1 MKRNRRMSF
10 FGLRPLLL
18 CLAMLLPVAAWGQ
31 GSQQILKLDDG
42 SITIEADG
50 YSQGNNKISHTGSYL
65 IQQENAE
72 SSKGNTITVAS
83 GAHDITLQRITIEKT
98 GDKECAFSIES
109 GATVTLTLEGENS
122 LQSGREKAGLH
133 VAEKAVLTI
142 KGKNG
147 MNDGNTL
154 VAKCVDGDTGRNKP
168 TGAAVG
174 GNRYESSCGTIIIE
188 SGTVTAIVEGR
199 STYGAAIGGGENGNG
214 GTITINGGVVTASC
228 NGDTQGAAIG
238 GGSGGNGGSF
248 TINGGTVTATVEGSW
263 IYGAVIGGG
272 KNGNGGTILL
282 KNADMLKVSANG
294 LIGNGNEGSVYCSA
308 EMTKLLNSTSPGV
321 TMNTRN
327 SLIYDENGKGML
339 QGNWQEDYQ
348 DLLSGTIETPLE
360 STLKIASGQ
369 TMTVPE
375 DVTLN
380 CSQLDNEGTLV
391 NEGTASFNNR
401 LMNKGT
407 LTNNGTMSVKKNVTN
422 EGTLT
427 NNGTMNV
434 GGSTT
439 EISGTIN
446 GTNALIKVQDLTFP
460 QTALT
465 YNGKD
470 QTLTA
475 DEGEQYKITFSKSIG
490 EKKQPSQYTNCY
502 GQLAEGITMLPKP
515 LHLKK
520 PTEPIQKEY
529 DRNITI
535 GGVQLELD
543 ESDIVEGESVLLD
556 TNPIL
561 TFENNDVGKE
571 KPIKFTNLKLQEKK
585 QYKNYSLVV
594 PTDWTGEITPKEIG
608 LKKPTETITKKY
620 DGTTA
625 IIYVPQLD
633 GIVWGDY
640 DYVAVAGCPLSFADA
655 NVGEDKEIIIGD
667 ITLEGPNAGNYT
679 VAAPTGWTGTITA
692 KPLTLAEPTE
702 AITKIYDGT
711 TAVAY
716 TPLLEGV
723 VGEDAVSLAE
733 GYTLAFDGADAG
745 KHTISASNLSLA
757 GEKAGNYTLQAT
769 TEFAGEITA
778 KPLTHEDIE
787 IALSTEEFT
796 ENGSRQVPDAT
807 VTDKGNALAKD
818 KDYTVTEPEESII
831 PGDYLLAFTG
841 MGNYQGS
848 VTKPYTIVAKPAP
861 TAYAVIL
868 TQPTGGTLTAS
879 TSSAI
884 EGTTVALSYTENT
897 DYDFGHWIAQDADGN
912 TVDVADDNTFV
923 MPAANVSI
931 TAVFNY
937 NPPITPDPTL
947 YTVTLPFVEG
957 ATTDPSDGPYEVE
970 EGKDF
975 EFTLTLNQDYNL
987 SVPVVTT
994 SRGETLKPLN
1004 QGTYVIED
1012 IYDDLNIYISG
1023 IVKNPEPV
1031 ANASIE
1037 ADVVKVWGGNGYLY
1051 LQLGTARKVSVYTF
1065 SGSLFRCDEV
1075 PVGDTRWS
1083 LPTGNYIVRIA
1094 DKSYKVIVR

>member
-1 MKRNRRMSF
+1 
-10 FGLRPLLL
+10 
-18 CLAMLLPVAAWGQ
+18 
-31 GSQQILKLDDG
+31 
-42 SITIEADG
+42 
-50 YSQGNNKISHTGSYL
+50 
-65 IQQENAE
+65 
-72 SSKGNTITVAS
+72 
-83 GAHDITLQRITIEKT
+83 
-98 GDKECAFSIES
+98 
-109 GATVTLTLEGENS
+109 
-122 LQSGREKAGLH
+122 
-133 VAEKAVLTI
+133 
-142 KGKNG
+142 
-147 MNDGNTL
+147 
-154 VAKCVDGDTGRNKP
+154 
-168 TGAAVG
+168 
-174 GNRYESSCGTIIIE
+174 
-188 SGTVTAIVEGR
+188 
-199 STYGAAIGGGENGNG
+199 
-214 GTITINGGVVTASC
+214 
-228 NGDTQGAAIG
+228 
-238 GGSGGNGGSF
+238 
-248 TINGGTVTATVEGSW
+248 
-263 IYGAVIGGG
+263 
-272 KNGNGGTILL
+272 
-282 KNADMLKVSANG
+282 
-294 LIGNGNEGSVYCSA
+294 
-308 EMTKLLNSTSPGV
+308 
-321 TMNTRN
+321 
-327 SLIYDENGKGML
+327 
-339 QGNWQEDYQ
+339 
-348 DLLSGTIETPLE
+348 
-360 STLKIASGQ
+360 
-369 TMTVPE
+369 
-375 DVTLN
+375 
-380 CSQLDNEGTLV
+380 
-391 NEGTASFNNR
+391 
-401 LMNKGT
+401 
-407 LTNNGTMSVKKNVTN
+407 
-422 EGTLT
+422 
-427 NNGTMNV
+427 MNV

-446 GTNALIKVQDLTFP
+446 GTNALKKVQDLTFP

-475 DEGEQYKITFSKSIG
+475 EEGELYKITFSSSIG
-490 EKKQPSQYTNCY
+490 ENKQPSQYMNCY

-529 DRNITI
+529 DGNIFI

-543 ESDIVEGESVLLD
+543 ESDIVKGESVLLD

-561 TFENNDVGKE
+561 SFEKNNVGKD

-585 QYKNYSLVV
+585 QHKNYSLVV

-608 LKKPTETITKKY
+608 LKKPTEAITKKY

-655 NVGEDKEIIIGD
+655 NVGEDKEITVGD

-679 VAAPTGWTGTITA
+679 V
-692 KPLTLAEPTE
+692 
-702 AITKIYDGT
+702 
-711 TAVAY
+711 
-716 TPLLEGV
+716 
-723 VGEDAVSLAE
+723 
-733 GYTLAFDGADAG
+733 
-745 KHTISASNLSLA
+745 
-757 GEKAGNYTLQAT
+757 QAT
-769 TEFAGEITA
+769 AEFAGEITA

-787 IALSTEEFT
+787 IALSIEKFT

-831 PGDYLLAFTG
+831 PGDYQLAFTG

-937 NPPITPDPTL
+937 NPPITPDPTDPTL

-1037 ADVVKVWGGNGYLY
+1037 ANVVKVWGGNGYLY

>member
-1 MKRNRRMSF
+1 MQKEKATQNKQSLKQEKQQNETTF
-10 FGLRPLLL
+10 ITHETQQADVVLRTASAFVMP
-18 CLAMLLPVAAWGQ
+18 
-31 GSQQILKLDDG
+31 
-42 SITIEADG
+42 G
-50 YSQGNNKISHTGSYL
+50 Y
-65 IQQENAE
+65 A
-72 SSKGNTITVAS
+72 AS
-83 GAHDITLQRITIEKT
+83 G
-98 GDKECAFSIES
+98 
-109 GATVTLTLEGENS
+109 
-122 LQSGREKAGLH
+122 
-133 VAEKAVLTI
+133 
-142 KGKNG
+142 
-147 MNDGNTL
+147 
-154 VAKCVDGDTGRNKP
+154 
-168 TGAAVG
+168 G
-174 GNRYESSCGTIIIE
+174 GII
-188 SGTVTAIVEGR
+188 
-199 STYGAAIGGGENGNG
+199 
-214 GTITINGGVVTASC
+214 
-228 NGDTQGAAIG
+228 
-238 GGSGGNGGSF
+238 
-248 TINGGTVTATVEGSW
+248 TINGGTVTATVEGGNV
-263 IYGAVIGGG
+263 YGAVIGEGL
-272 KNGNGGTILL
+272 NGNGGTILL
-282 KNADMLKVSANG
+282 KNADMLTVSANG
-294 LIGNGNEGSVYCSA
+294 KVTSGTTLIGKGNE
-308 EMTKLLNSTSPGV
+308 
-321 TMNTRN
+321 
-327 SLIYDENGKGML
+327 D
-339 QGNWQEDYQ
+339 
-348 DLLSGTIETPLE
+348 
-360 STLKIASGQ
+360 
-369 TMTVPE
+369 
-375 DVTLN
+375 
-380 CSQLDNEGTLV
+380 
-391 NEGTASFNNR
+391 
-401 LMNKGT
+401 
-407 LTNNGTMSVKKNVTN
+407 
-422 EGTLT
+422 
-427 NNGTMNV
+427 
-434 GGSTT
+434 
-439 EISGTIN
+439 
-446 GTNALIKVQDLTFP
+446 
-460 QTALT
+460 
-465 YNGKD
+465 
-470 QTLTA
+470 
-475 DEGEQYKITFSKSIG
+475 
-490 EKKQPSQYTNCY
+490 
-502 GQLAEGITMLPKP
+502 
-515 LHLKK
+515 
-520 PTEPIQKEY
+520 
-529 DRNITI
+529 
-535 GGVQLELD
+535 
-543 ESDIVEGESVLLD
+543 
-556 TNPIL
+556 
-561 TFENNDVGKE
+561 
-571 KPIKFTNLKLQEKK
+571 NLKLQKK
-585 QYKNYSLVV
+585 GDYKHYSLVV

-608 LKKPTETITKKY
+608 LKK
-620 DGTTA
+620 
-625 IIYVPQLD
+625 
-633 GIVWGDY
+633 
-640 DYVAVAGCPLSFADA
+640 
-655 NVGEDKEIIIGD
+655 
-667 ITLEGPNAGNYT
+667 
-679 VAAPTGWTGTITA
+679 
-692 KPLTLAEPTE
+692 PTE

-723 VGEDAVSLAE
+723 VGGDAVSLAE

-745 KHTISASNLSLA
+745 KQTISASNLSLA
-757 GEKAGNYTLQAT
+757 GEKAGNYTVQAT
-769 TEFAGEITA
+769 AEFAGEITA

-787 IALSTEEFT
+787 IALSIEKFT

-831 PGDYLLAFTG
+831 PGDYQLAFTG

-937 NPPITPDPTL
+937 NPPITPDPTDPTL

-1037 ADVVKVWGGNGYLY
+1037 ANVVKVWGGNGYLY